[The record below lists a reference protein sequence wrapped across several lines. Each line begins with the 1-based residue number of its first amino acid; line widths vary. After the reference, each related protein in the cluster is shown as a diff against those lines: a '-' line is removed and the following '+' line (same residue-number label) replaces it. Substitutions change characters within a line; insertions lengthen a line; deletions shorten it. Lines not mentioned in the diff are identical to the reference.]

1 MQTRKIWKVG
11 AFEETAESLCA
22 INNIASRFGITR
34 ACAKLLY
41 LRGYDSVE
49 KAEPFLKKTDLSIYD
64 PFTMK
69 DMDKAAARVVRAV
82 ELGENVAIMGDYD
95 ADGVSST
102 ALLYLY
108 LESLNPDMKL
118 GYYIPDRFSE
128 GYGMSKKAVDTLH
141 KHGAQL
147 IITVDTGITAIEEI
161 DYANTLGIDVV
172 VTDHHECREILPD
185 ALAVVDPHRPD
196 CEYPFSD
203 LAGVGVAFKLVTAV
217 EALLRGET
225 VPSKQTVME
234 IYRQYSDLAMLGTVA
249 DVMPVV
255 DENRAIIVQGLE
267 KLRRAPRPGLR
278 ALIHRLSTDKN
289 PMANI
294 NTSTI
299 GFGIGPR
306 INAAGR
312 MAHASRAL
320 ELLLITENDRE
331 PDKAAEAL
339 ADLLCGLN
347 AERQKEEALIMK
359 HLDERVEEKC
369 SLASDRVLVIAD
381 DDWHPG
387 VIGIAAS
394 KVAEKYGRPAIL
406 ITFRGSTENAPAEHD
421 AGRGSGRS
429 IEGVNLIEAIGS
441 CGEHLIKYG
450 GHELAAGL
458 SLERGQ
464 VDAFRAAINAY
475 IKAHETE
482 DMWTSTVKV
491 DLELTPS
498 DISMSFA
505 ENMTLL
511 EPFGIANPTPLFLLR
526 DVTVVTERAIG
537 NGSHLKFRLEKDGVL
552 LDAVMFHAS
561 YEAFGYNPGE
571 KIDVLFNADVNE
583 YNGSRTVQLVLR
595 ETRYSESYTQDVEKA
610 QTRYQEICN
619 GADFALS
626 EDVLPTR
633 NEFAVVYRLLRTY
646 NCESVSELA
655 EKQLFALVSADSSGH
670 INRIKFRVILDV
682 LHEMALCKIQYHEFD
697 LIEFHV
703 DMSAARVDLESS
715 PFLRRLRAQ
724 CEQSS

>member
-1 MQTRKIWKVG
+1 METRKIWKVG
-11 AFEETAESLCA
+11 EFRETADSLSA
-22 INNIASRFGITR
+22 INNIASRFGITH

-41 LRGYDSVE
+41 LRGYDSVD
-49 KAEPFLKKTDLSIYD
+49 KAGPFLRKSDLSIYD
-64 PFTMK
+64 PFAMQ

-128 GYGMSKKAVDTLH
+128 GYGMSKKAVDVLH

-161 DYANTLGIDVV
+161 EYANTLGIDVV
-172 VTDHHECREILPD
+172 VTDHHECRETLPD
-185 ALAVVDPHRPD
+185 AFAVVDPHRPD

-203 LAGVGVAFKLVTAV
+203 LAGVGVAFKLITAV
-217 EALLRGET
+217 EALLRGENT
-225 VPSKQTVME
+225 PSKQTVMD
-234 IYRQYSDLAMLGTVA
+234 IYREYSDLAMLGTVA
-249 DVMPVV
+249 DVMPVI

-267 KLRRAPRPGLR
+267 KLRCAPRPGLR
-278 ALIHRLSTDKN
+278 ALIHRLSADKN

-294 NTSTI
+294 NTTTI

-331 PDKAAEAL
+331 HDKAAEML

-347 AERQKEEALIMK
+347 AERQKEEAVIMK
-359 HLDERVEEKC
+359 RLDDRIEEQC

-406 ITFRGSTENAPAEHD
+406 ITFRGSTDKAPGYHD
-421 AGRGSGRS
+421 TGRGSGRS
-429 IEGVNLIEAIGS
+429 IEGVNLIEAICA
-441 CGEHLIKYG
+441 CGEHLVKYG

-458 SLERGQ
+458 SIERGQ
-464 VDAFRAAINAY
+464 VDEFRASINEY

-491 DLELTPS
+491 DLELAPR

-505 ENMTLL
+505 ENLTLL
-511 EPFGIANPTPLFLLR
+511 EPFGIANPTPLFFMR

-537 NGSHLKFRLEKDGVL
+537 NGSHLKFRLDKDGVL

-571 KIDVLFNADVNE
+571 RIDILFNADINE
-583 YNGSRTVQLVLR
+583 YNGSRTVQLLLR
-595 ETRYSESYTQDVEKA
+595 DTRYSESFTKKLEETEA
-610 QTRYQEICN
+610 RYREIRD
-619 GADFALS
+619 GAVFAPR

-655 EKQLFALVSADSSGH
+655 EKQLFSLVNADSSVR
-670 INRIKFRVILDV
+670 INRIKLRVILDV
-682 LHEMALCKIQYHEFD
+682 LDEMALCKIQYHEFD

-703 DMSAARVDLESS
+703 DMSAAKVDLESS
-715 PFLRRLRAQ
+715 PLLRRLRAQ
-724 CEQSS
+724 CEQ